1 MTKNFIILIEQP
13 YVINAGKV
21 IGSVLSRNTSIS
33 DWLEWREDVVN
44 RFFIIEKSTGK
55 VLKAEVVAETPFFYL
70 HVINSF
76 EHNDHL
82 VIDITTFPNTNALT
96 KKMDL
101 AKLRRLSID
110 DADNPVGE
118 RYIIPLV
125 DLDDFPEGSNCIALN
140 TGAKAIKKNGKLVI
154 SPEVITERGLELPTI
169 NRRFLS
175 KKTSFYYATGSAS
188 KGFFENAVCKVHAS
202 KKETI
207 LWRESEH
214 YCLGE
219 PIFVQKPNAT
229 AEDDGVLI
237 TAVVDN
243 RANTKDFLLFL
254 DAKTMKELGRAYF
267 KEEIP
272 AAVHGIW
279 ISDEEVRK

>member
-1 MTKNFIILIEQP
+1 MGLFCKKIHAHKIIFFHCVACRSH
-13 YVINAGKV
+13 VI
-21 IGSVLSRNTSIS
+21 ISIS
-33 DWLEWREDVVN
+33 QSLSLFSLR
-44 RFFIIEKSTGK
+44 RFFIIEKATGK
-55 VLKAEVVAETPFFYL
+55 VLKADVVTETPFFYL
-70 HVINSF
+70 HIINSF
-76 EHNDHL
+76 EHNDHI

-118 RYIIPLV
+118 RYVIPLV
-125 DLDDFPEGSNCIALN
+125 DLEDVTEGSNCITALKS
-140 TGAKAIKKNGKLVI
+140 GATAIKKGKQLVLT
-154 SPEVITERGLELPTI
+154 PEVITERGLELPTI

-175 KKTSFYYATGSAS
+175 KKTSFYYATGSAT

-214 YCLGE
+214 YMLGE
-219 PIFVQKPNAT
+219 PQFIQNPSAT
-229 AEDDGVLI
+229 TEDDGVLI

-243 RANTKDFLLFL
+243 QENTKDFLLFL

-272 AAVHGIW
+272 SAVHGIW
-279 ISDEEVRK
+279 IPDEDAKSKK